1 MAKQTLW
8 QRIKGFF
15 SGKSG
20 GGGNSGGSSKAT
32 ARRAS
37 AIRQKNT
44 GGGSARVAVYRSL
57 RRRDDEEDERPRYK
71 SMAEAT
77 KTASKPSGIAHAIDA
92 KIDKLSEKSKSAPID
107 PKESIRK
114 ASQEKARERLKKIG
128 KAAESNLLN
137 ESEQKLLRD
146 AKKERKEYHEATGH
160 RYDVNEKGI
169 SKEEQTKR
177 RQAQKMNSYDVE
189 REKFETEKHPIAM
202 SAARGAASGVT
213 FGGSELLAQKS
224 KARKESGAE
233 EFYQT
238 HKNKT
243 AETIGEIGG
252 SLASFGATAG
262 ATEKLA
268 TKVGGKAI
276 ERGAERLASGKVVQ
290 NAAKRSVNK
299 AVKKGLV
306 KEGSEE
312 LIKQVGKEKAKKV
325 ASALG
330 TDIVQNLTTG
340 ALYDVNKASAE
351 HKVGSSDWWKELGK
365 SAALNAAITGG
376 VAGVSAVRGGKG
388 LAVETARK
396 LDLQKGLRELA
407 DSRAGAVRNLPR
419 VSDSLDELTDV
430 STRARRNAPRIGES
444 LDDRIARINAENPAT
459 RGEVRI
465 GEADDAIDVVNP
477 NARRNS
483 TVEIGAADEGIDVI
497 NPNARRAAQN
507 ADEVVEEAAK
517 ATQSPANEA
526 IPEAAE
532 STAKKATKES
542 AEKKAKESAQMS
554 FENTGK
560 AAEDSA
566 DDSVQMSWEDA
577 VKASE
582 ERKAAQ
588 STAGDATEKAKK
600 PKTKKQQKKEE
611 AEHRKFFDDMR
622 NKEKEMASDVRSQ
635 TKGEYS
641 YRQGEHTAAEHAP
654 VEEAKR
660 IKNQQDEVYKKI
672 KDGDIREMFT
682 DTNSPFGIFKTAN
695 KAEMRKAADE
705 AVSRLNN
712 GDPMEI
718 AERLF
723 EKAERMRKDLTSKS
737 ALSSVEHA
745 TLDDIADIVAL
756 RNWADSYQTK
766 LPAKYEEAF
775 THVIE
780 WQRTEAAQM
789 LKSVDIFL
797 KENDQAYRRMFIAR
811 DVDKYL
817 RKVIGA
823 DDAAIADIKRSL
835 DANHG
840 AGYYDKMIDALSEFK
855 GSKNE
860 AAFRKA
866 YADFQAEIFMNT
878 KPTVWDT
885 VNLWR
890 HAFMLSSPKTGANN
904 IIGNLMQRTMYRI
917 SDAVNIAGENIAQ
930 GINPNVKR
938 TTALLK
944 SSDQRKLA
952 AMYTSGRR
960 GKLNLKNANYL
971 KGFDDQ
977 AFADTINMVSDAD
990 VGEMMES
997 SKYMGDVIKGL
1008 NYQPTTVGG
1017 KAKKGALKL
1026 GKYGNEY
1033 VSVML
1038 NEPDSWFVERN
1049 YRTTLLKYLEAN
1061 GINSSK
1067 SLNTKEGEKLLKEAR
1082 AYAKDVALENTY
1094 KKANNVVSFLEGIRR
1109 KGHTKGSN
1117 AGYKAGAILLD
1128 AELPYLK
1135 VPANLIINNFKYS
1148 PLGAMKGSVD
1158 AFRGV
1163 VKGDAEL
1170 LNKATRE
1177 LSKGLTGT
1185 GMAALGYMMFC
1196 KDQTDDDSWGF
1207 IGNAKDELKEYG
1219 VRDNSFKI
1227 GDHNF
1232 SIANMGIGSV
1242 QFLMGASLAEDLA
1255 EKGQTPP
1262 HQIVIDSLSKTVDTV
1277 ADMSLMENAVSLLDA
1292 FGNGGDYNATVSDR
1306 LGNASME
1313 VAGDLAAQFVPN
1325 PLRGVAKGM
1334 TDADLDTG
1342 VKKSEDRSK
1351 VQRVLDRNIN
1361 NFVQGVPVLNEKV
1374 LPHKVDTHGNLVGER
1389 RTTGEKAEAILNN
1402 VLNPLS
1408 PKKVNIPEADKE
1420 ELKVKDE
1427 DGKSFKP
1434 QGFDPDRKYE
1444 AGVGV
1449 GQRKE
1454 TISLTGKEREQVARA
1469 AKNSGY
1475 DMANVL
1481 VQKGM
1486 FGDRL
1491 GDRAQS
1497 ILSTIP
1503 DDEEKAR
1510 EMLFSTDEWKNASNE
1525 QKHKWLEAMYGQG
1538 QGNGGKGVKRT
1549 RNQEAYVNIA
1559 GHSEG
1564 DFRYQNDLHWQYQK
1578 KYEENNL
1585 AEAGIDKGTYA
1596 DVVQAMYDANHKWDE
1611 EKGNVDTPNSAK
1623 KVKAGILSVEG
1634 LTPEQ
1639 RVLIY
1644 QSIRGKRNGFGW
1656 NDWDG
1661 VSSGGGGYYR
1671 RGYGY
1676 RRRSGGGKS
1685 KVPTINA
1692 KSMAS
1697 ATKSVKGTSVKLT
1710 PPTPKT
1716 KVAAPK
1722 FKKYEV

>member
-15 SGKSG
+15 SG
-20 GGGNSGGSSKAT
+20 GGSSKSN
-32 ARRAS
+32 ARRAE
-37 AIRQKNT
+37 RVERKNT
-44 GGGSARVAVYRSL
+44 GGTRTSNNRVTLYRSL
-57 RRRDDEEDERPRYK
+57 RRKDDDEEKQSSYK

-77 KTASKPSGIAHAIDA
+77 KTTSKASGLAAAIDA
-92 KIDKLSEKSKSAPID
+92 KSNSKPD
-107 PKESIRK
+107 PKEAARK
-114 ASQEKARERLKKIG
+114 ASQERARKRLDEI
-128 KAAESNLLN
+128 
-137 ESEQKLLRD
+137 
-146 AKKERKEYHEATGH
+146 KKERKEYNEATAH

-169 SKEEQTKR
+169 SNEEKAKR
-177 RQAQKMNSYDVE
+177 RIAQKNQAYDVNA
-189 REKFETEKHPIAM
+189 EKFEVEKHPVAE
-202 SAARGAASGVT
+202 SFGRGALSGVS
-213 FGGSELLAQKS
+213 FGASELALRNS

-233 EFYQT
+233 EFYQK
-238 HKNKT
+238 HKNKY
-243 AETIGEIGG
+243 AEGAGEIVG

-351 HKVGSSDWWKELGK
+351 HEVGSSDWWKELGT
-365 SAALNAAITGG
+365 SAAFNAVITGG
-376 VAGVSAVRGGKG
+376 VAGASALRGGKG

-407 DSRAGAVRNLPR
+407 ESKAGASKIR
-419 VSDSLDELTDV
+419 
-430 STRARRNAPRIGES
+430 APRIGES
-444 LDDRIARINAENPAT
+444 IDDRIARINAENPAT

-465 GEADDAIDVVNP
+465 GEADDTIDVINP

-507 ADEVVEEAAK
+507 ADEVVEETAK
-517 ATQSPANEA
+517 TTQSPANEA

-532 STAKKATKES
+532 PTAKEATKES

-554 FENTGK
+554 FEDMGK

-566 DDSVQMSWEDA
+566 DDDVQMTFEDA

-600 PKTKKQQKKEE
+600 PKSKKQQRQEN

-654 VEEAKR
+654 VEEAER

-682 DTNSPFGIFKTAN
+682 DTNSTFGIFKTAN

-705 AVSRLNN
+705 AVSRINN

-737 ALSSVEHA
+737 ALASSEHA

-756 RNWADSYQTK
+756 RNMADSYQKT

-775 THVIE
+775 THIIE

-917 SDAVNIAGENIAQ
+917 SDAVNIAGESIAQ

-1008 NYQPTTVGG
+1008 NYQPTTAGG
-1017 KAKKGALKL
+1017 KVKKGALKL

-1163 VKGDAEL
+1163 VKGDTEL

-1342 VKKSEDRSK
+1342 IKKSEDRSK

-1661 VSSGGGGYYR
+1661 VSSGGSGYYR
-1671 RGYGY
+1671 RGYGGY
-1676 RRRSGGGKS
+1676 RRSGRKS
-1685 KVPTINA
+1685 SAPKINA

>member
-20 GGGNSGGSSKAT
+20 GGSSKAT
-32 ARRAS
+32 SRRAS

-44 GGGSARVAVYRSL
+44 GGGSTRVAIYRSL
-57 RRRDDEEDERPRYK
+57 RRRDDEEEERPRYK
-71 SMAEAT
+71 SMADST
-77 KTASKPSGIAHAIDA
+77 KTTSKASGLAAAIDA
-92 KIDKLSEKSKSAPID
+92 KSNSKPD
-107 PKESIRK
+107 PKEAARK
-114 ASQEKARERLKKIG
+114 ASQEKARTRLDDI
-128 KAAESNLLN
+128 
-137 ESEQKLLRD
+137 
-146 AKKERKEYHEATGH
+146 KKERKEYNEATAH

-169 SKEEQTKR
+169 SKEEKAKR
-177 RQAQKMNSYDVE
+177 RIAQKNQAYDVNA
-189 REKFETEKHPIAM
+189 EKFEVEKHPVAE
-202 SAARGAASGVT
+202 SFGRGALSGVS
-213 FGGSELLAQKS
+213 FGASELALRNS

-233 EFYQT
+233 EFYQK
-238 HKNKT
+238 HKNKY
-243 AETIGEIGG
+243 AEGAGEIVG

-276 ERGAERLASGKVVQ
+276 EKGAERLASRKVIQ
-290 NAAKRSVNK
+290 NAAKRSVDK

-351 HKVGSSDWWKELGK
+351 HKVGSSDWWKELGT
-365 SAALNAAITGG
+365 SAAFNAAITGG
-376 VAGVSAVRGGKG
+376 VAGASALRGGKG

-459 RGEVRI
+459 RGEV
-465 GEADDAIDVVNP
+465 
-477 NARRNS
+477 
-483 TVEIGAADEGIDVI
+483 EIGAADEGIDVI
-497 NPNARRAAQN
+497 NPNAKRAAQN
-507 ADEVVEEAAK
+507 ADEAVEETTK
-517 ATQSPANEA
+517 ATQSPASEA

-532 STAKKATKES
+532 PTAKEATKES

-554 FENTGK
+554 FEDVGK

-588 STAGDATEKAKK
+588 STAGDTAEKAQK
-600 PKTKKQQKKEE
+600 PKSKKQRKKEE
-611 AEHRKFFDDMR
+611 AETRKFFDDMR
-622 NKEKEMASDVRSQ
+622 NKEKEMASDIRSQ
-635 TKGEYS
+635 TKGELS

-654 VEEAKR
+654 VEEAER

-672 KDGDIREMFT
+672 KDGDIREMFADT
-682 DTNSPFGIFKTAN
+682 DSPFGIFKTAN

-712 GDPMEI
+712 GDPMET

-737 ALSSVEHA
+737 ALTSAEHV

-823 DDAAIADIKRSL
+823 DSAAIADIKRSL

-855 GSKNE
+855 GAKNE

-917 SDAVNIAGENIAQ
+917 SDVVNMAGEGIARS
-930 GINPNVKR
+930 INPDVKR

-944 SSDQRKLA
+944 SSDQRRLA

-977 AFADTINMVSDAD
+977 KFADAINMVSDAD

-1033 VSVML
+1033 VSIML

-1117 AGYKAGAILLD
+1117 VGYKAGAILLD

-1148 PLGAMKGSVD
+1148 PMGVFNVAID
-1158 AFRGV
+1158 AYKYI
-1163 VKGDAEL
+1163 VKGDVEA
-1170 LNKATRE
+1170 LNKATRD
-1177 LSKGLTGT
+1177 LSKSLTGT

-1232 SIANMGIGSV
+1232 NIANMGIGSV

-1334 TDADLDTG
+1334 TDADLDAG

-1661 VSSGGGGYYR
+1661 VSSGGSGYYR
-1671 RGYGY
+1671 RGYGGY
-1676 RRRSGGGKS
+1676 RRRGGGKS
-1685 KVPTINA
+1685 KTPKINA

-1722 FKKYEV
+1722 FKKYEI